1 MMNLAGKQKKILLG
15 LSLLLAVTAASSK
28 ALAVYPVHDSRV
40 YAQIVQQIKKATEQI
55 NHLKQQI
62 NNQIQNLQNLK
73 RDNIDPVL
81 NEIAVINNE
90 YNNVKKSMNSL
101 ISGVISA
108 KDAYK
113 QNFQDLTK
121 LDYRN
126 TTFASINS
134 KINANREKLEESN
147 IQITEMINKNQE
159 KLAASQELIKK
170 TTAEIA
176 NAKGA
181 KDLAQ
186 LQNILQAET
195 INSQNITNEITA
207 LQAKQQA
214 IKATGEK
221 LEKDGGKAIME
232 KASSDFSNAAE
243 DMLSTAKAQKG
254 IKTQTPTLYREF
266 EKVGWR

>member
-1 MMNLAGKQKKILLG
+1 MNLAGKQKKILLG

-113 QNFQDLTK
+113 QNFQDLTN

-195 INSQNITNEITA
+195 INSQNITN
-207 LQAKQQA
+207 
-214 IKATGEK
+214 
-221 LEKDGGKAIME
+221 
-232 KASSDFSNAAE
+232 
-243 DMLSTAKAQKG
+243 
-254 IKTQTPTLYREF
+254 
-266 EKVGWR
+266 